1 MKQVQHIKDLEKS
14 VMYFTGKTVD
24 ESIREAEAWAKRRG
38 VILSNFY
45 IQVST
50 GRSIIVGIQKP

>member
-1 MKQVQHIKDLEKS
+1 MKQVQRVKDLEKR

-24 ESIREAEAWAKRRG
+24 ESIREAEAWAKKNG
-38 VILSNFY
+38 VVLSNYY

-50 GRSIIVGIQKP
+50 KRSIIVGIENP